1 LHPTLKNVAKTTS
14 RGSVAIAA
22 GLFLLVERMDT
33 MTEWTDF
40 EWYDPESDK
49 GGFEQFNEHMKR
61 DHGFIEVAPPK
72 DAGAIVIF
80 PGPDG
85 KVDMI
90 DAVERLYGIKHD
102 KGDRII
108 RIRGGEIVSDE
119 VVE

>member
-1 LHPTLKNVAKTTS
+1 MEKKKRFKHPSREEQTTDLS
-14 RGSVAIAA
+14 
-22 GLFLLVERMDT
+22 LLREM
-33 MTEWTDF
+33 
-40 EWYDPESDK
+40 
-49 GGFEQFNEHMKR
+49 NEELGIK
-61 DHGFIEVAPPK
+61 EVDPPK

-102 KGDRII
+102 KGDRVI

-119 VVE
+119 VVD